1 MYPSSDT
8 NNSLLTYPS
17 SDKKWHVPLMTIKC
31 LFSNPVQFSFFG
43 AIRIHLEQHDF
54 WFPEIKLPSPD
65 WWCVSAMSCSWM
77 YHRNIAVGFGDV
89 IIFLPDIL
97 FICIHSW
104 CEFPFHYDFKIWDQ
118 ELDESLWNFVTQI
131 NVVAHGLVFIYL
143 YPYLNVHFLFTVLQ
157 KLCLHRWEDW
167 QTYKLLS

>member
-1 MYPSSDT
+1 MMYPSSDT

-131 NVVAHGLVFIYL
+131 NVVAHGLVFI
-143 YPYLNVHFLFTVLQ
+143 
-157 KLCLHRWEDW
+157 
-167 QTYKLLS
+167 